1 MFRHQY
7 VSGDAID
14 LPVGKVVCVGRNY
27 VEHVKELNNEMP
39 TEPLLF
45 IKPSTAVVTLEDA
58 FSIPQNRGAVHHE
71 VEIAILIGQKV
82 SSISEAS
89 AWQFVRGVGIALDLT
104 LRDVQSRLKEKGHPW
119 EQAKAFDGACPL
131 SRWLPV
137 SEISNRDN
145 IEIQLMRNGVL
156 QQKGASQQ
164 MITAIPTLMAYISQY
179 FTLEPGDIVLTGTPA
194 GVGPLESGD
203 TLVTELNNQYQVET
217 SVI

>member
-1 MFRHQY
+1 MFQHQY

-203 TLVTELNNQYQVET
+203 TLVAELNNQYQVET